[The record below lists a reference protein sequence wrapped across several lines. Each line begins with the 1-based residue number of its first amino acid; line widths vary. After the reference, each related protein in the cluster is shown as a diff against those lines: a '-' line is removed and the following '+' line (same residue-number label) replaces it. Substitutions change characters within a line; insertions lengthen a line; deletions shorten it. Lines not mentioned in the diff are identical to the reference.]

1 MDFGSG
7 AHSSVGTP
15 VTMLA
20 QIAVRPRIIVF
31 SGSPSHRRS
40 IWLVL
45 LLGFLLATPCRT
57 TAAAA
62 QPQSAKAPATSSDRA
77 SSQSPDAGLPLNF
90 ERHTGDLDAM
100 VKAKNIR
107 ALVLYSHSSFF
118 YVNGKPE
125 GIYYEALRDF
135 EQFVNQKLH
144 TGRQHVQVTFIP
156 VRPDQLEPY
165 LTEGIGDLIAYP
177 LTVTPE
183 REQRVAFSIPIESG
197 VKQILVTGKNFGPVS
212 SLQDLGGKKVFVKP
226 LATYYVNLEKVND
239 SLRKQG
245 KPAILIQSADK
256 NLMDEDLMEMVNA
269 GILPATVTITQ
280 RAKLWA
286 NAFHDI
292 IPQPNIVIA
301 DEGNLAWAMRKNNP
315 KFKELVDEFVKTHA
329 AGTSFGNTVIRRYM
343 ESTKWITNPT
353 NEEEIRKFKE
363 TANFFRTYASQ
374 YGFDYLMVVAQG
386 YQESMLNQAV
396 RNGGAVGIMQVKPST
411 AAAPPISIPD
421 VTTAENNIHA
431 GVKVLRMIADKY
443 FSDPKIDPEDR
454 LLFTFA
460 AYNAGPNRI
469 ADLRK
474 RTLAQGLDPN
484 KWFGNV
490 ELVVSQNVGQVT
502 VQYVSNIY
510 KYYVAYK
517 LVVEQGQSLQ

>member
-1 MDFGSG
+1 
-7 AHSSVGTP
+7 
-15 VTMLA
+15 
-20 QIAVRPRIIVF
+20 
-31 SGSPSHRRS
+31 
-40 IWLVL
+40 
-45 LLGFLLATPCRT
+45 
-57 TAAAA
+57 
-62 QPQSAKAPATSSDRA
+62 
-77 SSQSPDAGLPLNF
+77 
-90 ERHTGDLDAM
+90 M
-100 VKAKNIR
+100 VKSQNIR

-144 TGRQHVQVTFIP
+144 TGKQHVQVTFIP
-156 VRPDQLEPY
+156 VRPDQLELY
-165 LTEGIGDLIAYP
+165 LTEGVGDLIAYP

-183 REQRVAFSIPIESG
+183 REQKVAFSLPLETG

-212 SLQDLGGKKVFVKP
+212 SLQDLGGKKVFVNSVT
-226 LATYYVNLEKVND
+226 TYYENLEKVND

-245 KPAILIQSADK
+245 KPTILIQSTGK
-256 NLMDEDLMEMVNA
+256 NLLDEDLLEMVNA

-286 NAFHDI
+286 SVFHDI
-292 IPQPNIVIA
+292 TPHPDIVIA
-301 DEGNLAWAMRKNNP
+301 EEGNLAWAMRKNNP
-315 KFKELVDEFVKTHA
+315 KFKELVDEWVKTHA
-329 AGTSFGNTVIRRYM
+329 AGTSFGNTLIRRYIQ
-343 ESTKWITNPT
+343 SNQWVTNPT
-353 NEEEIRKFKE
+353 SEEEIKKFNE
-363 TANFFRTYASQ
+363 LANFFKTYSSQ
-374 YGFDYLMVVAQG
+374 YGFDYLMVMAQG
-386 YQESMLNQAV
+386 YQESMLNQAA

-411 AAAPPISIPD
+411 AAAPPISIPN

-431 GVKVLRMIADKY
+431 GVKVLREIAEKY
-443 FSDPKIDPEDR
+443 FSDPRIDAQNR

-474 RTLAQGLDPN
+474 QAAAQGLDPN

-490 ELVVSQNVGQVT
+490 ELLVSQKVGQTT